1 MINETN
7 SGGKEV
13 DISSVDIDAYTNV
26 ESCEDDAVKVTSMWG
41 DTCWVSSYHLVYE
54 KQVYFVRRAVQNGL
68 LEL

>member
-13 DISSVDIDAYTNV
+13 SLLGVDIDAYTTI
-26 ESCEDDAVKVTSMWG
+26 ESCEDDAVKITSVWG
-41 DTCWVSSYHLVYE
+41 DTCWVSSYHLVFE
-54 KQVYFVRRAVQNGL
+54 KQLYFVRRAVENGL